1 MTADEVVRR
10 LRAYEAG
17 KPLRRGE
24 TLRIKR
30 LPPEQVLMLAFVK
43 MGGESAPWGVAYGR
57 PGAKRQILTI
67 PEPRTRDDV
76 AQMMLE
82 FAPALLTHL
91 QHPDF
96 SSFNRDPE
104 TRVPPFQVWLPN
116 PSHLEMLHHI
126 AYAYTFTRFGPPER
140 FTRLNQLGHA
150 CGWLFREAQRP
161 GQMIVMTATEV
172 LTEAF
177 TFPAETTRL
186 GHLGFLLEWLT
197 ASGTRESRMTAAAE
211 AERLS
216 IATNVDPAEERDE
229 LEPYVRMF
237 NETRTSG
244 NEEQRERAIRA
255 IRRRLTAELERR
267 MDLTERAYDTIQ
279 KDKRRENAGLT
290 QLVDVSMDEHRLQF
304 RRIELQV
311 ADRQDGP
318 AFRPSP
324 ETDRYPPAA
333 GSRFYVQEASEEL
346 RDLLLVHDDKELQA
360 ELVARGEAIAGTI
373 VAVRDEG
380 IGKKSVPV
388 WTVESDGELPLRL
401 REGSSV
407 CVVGL
412 SRRKLRIRT
421 IERSPQMRYH
431 IELEVTNL
439 KKQVETPKAPAANS
453 KRLIGERVM
462 LVKPSMDQIARRRS
476 FLIWKKD
483 HPGAWLTHR
492 VPKVPGAELPKEIA
506 EDLTAAEADVL

>member
-17 KPLRRGE
+17 EPLKSGE
-24 TLRIKR
+24 TLRVNR
-30 LPPEQVLMLAFVK
+30 LPTDQVLMLAFVK

-57 PGAKRQILTI
+57 PGGQRQILTI

-96 SSFNRDPE
+96 SAFGRDPD

-116 PSHLEMLHHI
+116 PSHVEMLHHI

-140 FTRLNQLGHA
+140 YTRLNQLGHA

-161 GQMIVMTATEV
+161 GQMIVMTATE
-172 LTEAF
+172 LLKEAF

-186 GHLGFLLEWLT
+186 GHLGFLLAWLDT
-197 ASGTRESRMTAAAE
+197 KGNRESRVGAAVQ

-216 IATNVDPAEERDE
+216 IATNINPADERDE

-237 NETRTSG
+237 NEARTG
-244 NEEQRERAIRA
+244 GDAEQRDRAVRR
-255 IRRRLTAELERR
+255 IRRLLAAELERR
-267 MDLTERAYDTIQ
+267 MELTERAYDIIHV
-279 KDKRRENAGLT
+279 DKRRENAGLAE
-290 QLVDVSMDEHRLQF
+290 LVKFSMDEHRLQF
-304 RRIELQV
+304 RRIEVQA
-311 ADRQDGP
+311 ADKEDGP

-333 GSRFYVQEASEEL
+333 GSRFYVQEASEER
-346 RDLLLVHDDKELQA
+346 RDLLLVHDDRELQA
-360 ELVARGEAIAGTI
+360 EMVARGEAIAGTI
-373 VAVRDEG
+373 VDVRDDG
-380 IGKKSVPV
+380 TGRKSLPV
-388 WTVESDGELPLRL
+388 WTLESDGELPMRL
-401 REGSSV
+401 RESSSV

-412 SRRKLRIRT
+412 SGRRLRIRQ
-421 IERSPQMRYH
+421 IERSPQMVYR
-431 IELEVTNL
+431 IELEVTSL
-439 KKQVETPKAPAANS
+439 KKVVEKPKAPAANS
-453 KRLIGERVM
+453 KELIGDRVI

-492 VPKVPGAELPKEIA
+492 VPRVVGADLPKEIA
-506 EDLTAAEADVL
+506 EDLTAAEVDVP